1 LTKVDWIFAQIDG
14 TFRLNKPPVL
24 LGYQHESKSRKQ
36 TNAMGEEQIEM
47 GIGTSEETFLTMFV
61 TIEPALT
68 PAEPAKEKVGLLKS
82 FCSMSSGLRSSV

>member
-1 LTKVDWIFAQIDG
+1 
-14 TFRLNKPPVL
+14 
-24 LGYQHESKSRKQ
+24 
-36 TNAMGEEQIEM
+36 MGEEQIEM